1 MLSCAVTGSVS
12 RSPRSR
18 RFHEDFQK
26 NTTKLSFQE
35 AELLKNPANFD
46 SSRLAKV
53 KRKCELML
61 TC

>member
-18 RFHEDFQK
+18 RFREDFQK
-26 NTTKLSFQE
+26 NTTKLRFQE
-35 AELLKNPANFD
+35 AEPLKTPANFN
-46 SSRLAKV
+46 SSRLAEDR
-53 KRKCELML
+53 RKCELML